1 MDKNSQHHPLLRYE
15 LDGLSQPMRW
25 LLEKNLL
32 QGKILIYGTDS
43 YERVLLSKKGYDIE
57 VCNRDYQPTHP
68 KEKFDTIISIYLF
81 NWLDNIEQNN
91 VLLSVSRLLKHGGK
105 AYFAVKHHFGF
116 KNICL
121 NEQHEIVETE
131 ANVTLPFKKVF
142 QGYILDI
149 YKFQHFNIINRNRS
163 QCPYCSPQQ
172 EVMLENEY
180 SYAMLSNSPISKG
193 HTLVIP
199 KRHVANYFD
208 LTINE
213 QIACQLT
220 LNRLKKIID
229 EEHSPDGYSV
239 SINMNAWAGQGVD
252 HVAIELVARYENSE
266 RGEKIGFEVNK

>member
-1 MDKNSQHHPLLRYE
+1 M
-15 LDGLSQPMRW
+15 
-25 LLEKNLL
+25 
-32 QGKILIYGTDS
+32 S
-43 YERVLLSKKGYDIE
+43 YIE
-57 VCNRDYQPTHP
+57 VHNRDCQPNHP
-68 KEKFDTIISIYLF
+68 TEKFDTIISIYLF
-81 NWLDNIEQNN
+81 NWLDNIEQKN
-91 VLLSVSRLLKHGGK
+91 VLLSVSRLLKQEGK
-105 AYFAVKHHFGF
+105 AYFAIKHHFGF

-121 NEQHEIVETE
+121 NEQHKIEQTV

-142 QGYILDI
+142 QCYIFYI
-149 YKFQHFNIINRNRS
+149 YKFQHFNIKSRNLS

-180 SYAMLSNSPISKG
+180 SYAMLSNSPITKG
-193 HTLVIP
+193 RALVIP
-199 KRHVANYFD
+199 KRHVANYFE

-252 HVAIELVARYENSE
+252 HVGIELVGRYEEN
-266 RGEKIGFEVNK
+266 G

>member
-1 MDKNSQHHPLLRYE
+1 MNENNQHQLLSQYE
-15 LDGLSQPMRW
+15 LDSLSQPMQW

-32 QGKILIYGTDS
+32 KGRILVYGAVS
-43 YERVLLSKKGYDIE
+43 YEKNLLSRKGYNID
-57 VCNRDYQPTHP
+57 VCNRDYQPNHP
-68 KEKFDTIISIYLF
+68 AEQYDTIISIYLF

-121 NEQHEIVETE
+121 NEQHQIEQTI

-142 QGYILDI
+142 NSYIFDI
-149 YKFQHFNIINRNRS
+149 YKFQHFNITSGNRS

-172 EVMLENEY
+172 QVILENEY
-180 SYAMLSNSPISKG
+180 SYAMLSDCPIAKG
-193 HTLVIP
+193 NALVIP
-199 KRHVANYFD
+199 KRHVASYFD
-208 LTINE
+208 LSVNE

-229 EEHSPDGYSV
+229 EEYAPDGYSV
-239 SINMNAWAGQGVD
+239 NINMSAMVGQRVE
-252 HVAIELVARYENSE
+252 HVGIELVAGYEKD
-266 RGEKIGFEVNK
+266 GEDKE